1 MFGFLN
7 LNKPTGMTSR
17 EVVDRV
23 ERRSR
28 PLKAGHAGTLD
39 PLAEGVLV
47 VAVGQATRLI
57 SYVQQWPKRYVAS
70 FLLGSRSDTDDV
82 EGQVELL
89 PDALVP
95 TREQIDALLPRF
107 IGTIEQR
114 PPDYSAVWVRGKR
127 AYQLARQGQAIALAK
142 RPVTIYQLQL
152 RHYDYPRLELELTCG
167 SGTYV
172 RALGRD
178 LAAELGTGAVMSK
191 LIRTAIGPF
200 QIEQALSLEQLDS
213 LPKSGLSEQL
223 VEPADALRFLPT
235 LIVSDAEAA
244 DLQTGRTIERM
255 AHGIASEG
263 VALLTPRRLVAIVV
277 PRDANRLRPKMNFPI
292 GG

>member
-23 ERRSR
+23 ERRFR

-82 EGQVELL
+82 EGQVEVL
-89 PDALVP
+89 PDAPVP

-114 PPDYSAVWVRGKR
+114 PPDYSAVWVGGKR

-152 RHYDYPRLELELTCG
+152 LHYDYPRLELELTCG

-200 QIEQALSLEQLDS
+200 QIEPALSLEQLDL
-213 LPKSGLSEQL
+213 LPKNGLSEQL
-223 VEPADALRFLPT
+223 VEPADALSFLPT

-277 PRDANRLRPKMNFPI
+277 PRDANHLRPKMNFPI

>member
-1 MFGFLN
+1 MFGFFN
-7 LNKPTGMTSR
+7 FNKPTGITSR

-23 ERRSR
+23 ERRFR

-70 FLLGSRSDTDDV
+70 FLFGSRSDTDDV
-82 EGQVELL
+82 EGQVEML
-89 PDALVP
+89 PDPPVP
-95 TREQIDALLPRF
+95 TRAQIDAVLPRF
-107 IGTIEQR
+107 LGTIEQR
-114 PPDYSAVWVRGKR
+114 PPDYSAVWVKGKR
-127 AYQLARQGQAIALAK
+127 AYQLARQGQAIRLAK
-142 RPVTIYQLQL
+142 RPVTIHELQL
-152 RHYDYPRLELELTCG
+152 LHYDYPRLELELTCG

-178 LAAELGTGAVMSK
+178 LAAELGTGAVMAT

-200 QIEQALSLEQLDS
+200 QIEQALSLDLLDT
-213 LPKSGLSEQL
+213 LPKHSFSDRL
-223 VEPADALRFLPT
+223 VEPAGALSFLPALT
-235 LIVSDAEAA
+235 VSAAEAA
-244 DLQTGRTIERM
+244 DLQTGRTIERR

-263 VALLTPRRLVAIVV
+263 VAWLTPQRLVAIVV
-277 PRDANRLRPKMNFPI
+277 PRDADRLRPKMNFPLA
-292 GG
+292 